1 MGYRGI
7 EDPVRLH
14 ALIASIIEIESDADL
29 SKLLTTLVEQACE
42 LVGARYGALGVLAQD
57 GEHLEEFVTTG
68 IDRSTHDE
76 IGELPVGKGVLGRV
90 ISRQE
95 PLRIDDLI
103 HADGRVGFP
112 EGHPPMATMLGVPV
126 RLQDG
131 EVFGNL
137 YLCDK
142 IDGTTFNQSDE
153 DLVDALGLAAGHL
166 IDTARMRSQL
176 RNLTLADERAR
187 IGRDLHDTVIQ
198 RLFVVGLSLQ
208 RLQASE
214 LPTDALDRI
223 EQAIED
229 LDDTIREIRS
239 TIFAITAQG
248 SDEPGSIRRDLIA
261 LAEEIDGRLGT
272 SVSVS
277 FKGPI
282 DAAVRGD
289 IAQSIRSAARES
301 LTNVVRHARASRA
314 EVMLSVEA
322 DRIELRVID
331 DGIGVTHDRGAGNGI
346 RNLEARAVD
355 HGGGCTISS
364 LAAGGTEVVWWARRT
379 EADE

>member
-1 MGYRGI
+1 VGYRGI

-95 PLRIDDLI
+95 PLRIDDLA

-166 IDTARMRSQL
+166 IDTAR
-176 RNLTLADERAR
+176 
-187 IGRDLHDTVIQ
+187 
-198 RLFVVGLSLQ
+198 
-208 RLQASE
+208 
-214 LPTDALDRI
+214 
-223 EQAIED
+223 
-229 LDDTIREIRS
+229 
-239 TIFAITAQG
+239 
-248 SDEPGSIRRDLIA
+248 
-261 LAEEIDGRLGT
+261 
-272 SVSVS
+272 
-277 FKGPI
+277 
-282 DAAVRGD
+282 
-289 IAQSIRSAARES
+289 
-301 LTNVVRHARASRA
+301 
-314 EVMLSVEA
+314 
-322 DRIELRVID
+322 
-331 DGIGVTHDRGAGNGI
+331 
-346 RNLEARAVD
+346 
-355 HGGGCTISS
+355 
-364 LAAGGTEVVWWARRT
+364 
-379 EADE
+379 